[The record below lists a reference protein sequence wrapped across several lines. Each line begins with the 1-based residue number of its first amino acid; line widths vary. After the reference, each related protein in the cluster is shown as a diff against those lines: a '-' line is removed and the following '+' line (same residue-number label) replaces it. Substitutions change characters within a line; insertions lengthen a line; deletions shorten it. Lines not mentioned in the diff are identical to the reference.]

1 MWCHS
6 IVVRLMS
13 QTLAPS
19 VACVNS
25 SGLLGCR
32 IVALWV
38 TISSNQYRSD
48 DEARGEDCKNMET
61 TTGRGKSV
69 GQPGRLSDRAYERIK
84 RDIIVCALEPGQNFT
99 EEQLAEEYDVGRAA
113 VRSAVKRLYQEQ
125 LIQVG
130 PAKRYAIAP
139 ITLKHAQDVYQ
150 MRLLLEPAAAR
161 MAAGTLNPEQVA
173 DLERLGTAQYEPGDR
188 QSAEDFLRSNSAFH
202 VQVARASGN
211 EIMAEMVASLLDRA
225 ERLNHL
231 SHMLGDRNEEAVH
244 EHHELLDALIRG
256 DCDRAEAVMREQIE
270 SAKRFVMGALT
281 SSPVIQS
288 MNVLGPTK

>member
-1 MWCHS
+1 M
-6 IVVRLMS
+6 
-13 QTLAPS
+13 
-19 VACVNS
+19 
-25 SGLLGCR
+25 
-32 IVALWV
+32 
-38 TISSNQYRSD
+38 
-48 DEARGEDCKNMET
+48 
-61 TTGRGKSV
+61 
-69 GQPGRLSDRAYERIK
+69 RLSDRAYERIK
-84 RDIIVCALEPGQNFT
+84 HDIIVCVLEPGQNFT
-99 EEQLAEEYDVGRAA
+99 EEQLAEEYGVGRAA

-125 LIQVG
+125 LIQMG

-150 MRLLLEPAAAR
+150 MRLLLEPAGAR
-161 MAAGTLNPEQVA
+161 MAAGNLSPEQIE

-188 QSAEDFLRSNSAFH
+188 QSAEEFLRSNSEFH
-202 VQVARASGN
+202 VRVAQASGN

-225 ERLNHL
+225 ERLNHI

-256 DCDRAEAVMREQIE
+256 DCDCAEAVMREQIA

-288 MNVLGPTK
+288 MNVLGPAK